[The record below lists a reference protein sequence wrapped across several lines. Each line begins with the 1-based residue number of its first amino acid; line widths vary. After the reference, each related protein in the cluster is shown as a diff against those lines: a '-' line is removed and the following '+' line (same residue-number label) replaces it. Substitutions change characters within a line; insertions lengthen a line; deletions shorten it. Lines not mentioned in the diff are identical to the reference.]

1 MCAHGAPFYD
11 MQKLTKRL
19 IESAPT
25 TAKATFLWD
34 CQLKGFGVR
43 IATSGTKSYL
53 VRYRVGAGRR
63 ARQRKYTIG
72 RHGSPWTVDAAR
84 REAIKILAQAAHG
97 SDPLDKR
104 QERDAELRFV
114 ELAEK
119 YITEHALPKK
129 KPSSAREDRRLLRTT
144 LLPRF
149 SNWRVSEIAERDI
162 LKLHGD
168 LAPTKSKANHCLS
181 LLSKMFELAEVWGCR
196 ARQTNPCRGIKKY
209 KVEARERFLSNSE
222 IDRLFAVLA
231 EEERDGGHPHAIAIL
246 RLLMLTGARK
256 GEIIALEWDEVDIE
270 RQTITKKDSKTGRR
284 SFPISQPA
292 IDVLTRIYRHLDSPY
307 LFPAAR
313 GNSHFQGLTKEW
325 LRIRKRAALEDVRI
339 HDLRHTYAS
348 LTIANGVSIAVLS
361 KLLGHASIST
371 TERYA
376 HLSNDPVRQGA
387 EKIGELMSSWIR

>member
-97 SDPLDKR
+97 SDPLDDRKSR
-104 QERDAELRFV
+104 NAALRFS
-114 ELAEK
+114 ELSEK

-129 KPSSAREDRRLLRTT
+129 KASSVEQDKRLLRTT

-149 SNWRVSEIAERDI
+149 SIWRVSEIAERDI
-162 LKLHGD
+162 LKLHSD

-196 ARQTNPCRGIKKY
+196 ARYTNPCRGIKKY
-209 KVEARERFLSNSE
+209 KVEARERFLASGE

-231 EEERDGGHPHAIAIL
+231 EEEAEGAYPHAIAIL

-256 GEIIALEWDEVDIE
+256 GEIIALEWDEIDIE
-270 RQTITKKDSKTGRR
+270 RRTITKKDSKTGRR
-284 SFPISQPA
+284 AFPVSEPVVDI
-292 IDVLTRIYRHLDSPY
+292 LERLDRQLNSPFV
-307 LFPAAR
+307 FPAAR
-313 GNSHFQGLTKEW
+313 GVSHYQGLTKEW
-325 LRIRKRAALEDVRI
+325 LRIRKRAGLDEVRI

-348 LTIANGVSIAVLS
+348 LSIANGISIAVLS

-376 HLSNDPVRQGA
+376 HLSNDPVRQGV
-387 EKIGELMSSWIR
+387 EKVGELMSSWVR